1 MGLALTITPNNGC
14 SCPHFTEK
22 DTNKAQG
29 RAASCPRSQSKIVVE
44 PGLEIGAARLQNL
57 RCHGNASCPSTKRWA
72 PRGGLHSSR
81 YSVRLT
87 RQALGPTSDL
97 GERPRGCWRARMIP
111 GMQ

>member
-1 MGLALTITPNNGC
+1 MGFALTITPSNGC

-29 RAASCPRSQSKIVVE
+29 QAASCPRSQSKIEVE
-44 PGLEIGAARLQNL
+44 SGLEIGAARLQNL
-57 RCHGNASCPSTKRWA
+57 RSHGNASCPSTKRWA

-81 YSVRLT
+81 CSGRIT
-87 RQALGPTSDL
+87 RQVLGPTSHL
-97 GERPRGCWRARMIP
+97 GERPRGYRQARMIP